1 MEANYIGQ
9 PLPQCQGHG
18 TLHQQAHHASLSLPA
33 RSIRHTCA
41 VVEQK
46 KKCRPTNR
54 KGTYKNNSKVRA
66 TGVNRSPGKNP
77 FLWVST
83 LHHRIQRKETS

>member
-18 TLHQQAHHASLSLPA
+18 TLHQQAHRASLSLPA

-46 KKCRPTNR
+46 KKM
-54 KGTYKNNSKVRA
+54 
-66 TGVNRSPGKNP
+66 
-77 FLWVST
+77 
-83 LHHRIQRKETS
+83 